1 MASHP
6 SLTRAQSREVDRIAI
21 EELGI
26 PGIVLMEN
34 AAASLER
41 AAGPMLGDDPEA
53 RTLIIAGPGNN
64 GGDGFALARRLRNA
78 DRLVEVVATRGVD
91 ACVGDALVNARIIE
105 RMGIR
110 IEVAVRQGLHT
121 RLSDWS
127 DPAVTLI
134 VDAMLGT
141 GATRAPEG
149 VVAELVRWVNREHD
163 AGARVLAVDVPTG
176 LDADTGRPL
185 GDPALVVRADRTL
198 TLGSMKVGLGAEG
211 ASAWT
216 GVVEVG
222 DIGAPAMVFDRAAGM
237 EPGAG
242 GDVGGGSRPGG

>member
-34 AAASLER
+34 AAAALER
-41 AAGPMLGDDPEA
+41 EALAMLPVGDEGA

-64 GGDGFALARRLRNA
+64 GGDGYALARRLANA
-78 DRLVEVVATRGVD
+78 GRAVEVVATRGVD
-91 ACVGDALVNARIIE
+91 ALSGDALVNARIAH
-105 RMGIR
+105 RMGLR
-110 IEVAVRQGLHT
+110 IEVAALDRLHAQ
-121 RLSDWS
+121 LSDWS
-127 DPAVTLI
+127 DPAVSLI

-149 VVAELVRWVNREHD
+149 VIAELVRWINREHD

-176 LDADTGRPL
+176 LDADTGAPL
-185 GDPALVVRADRTL
+185 GGAGLVVRADRTV
-198 TLGSMKVGLGAEG
+198 TLGSMKVGLARAE
-211 ASAWT
+211 ASAHA
-216 GVVEVG
+216 GVVVVG
-222 DIGAPAMVFDRAAGM
+222 DIGAPPEVFDRAAGM
-237 EPGAG
+237 EL
-242 GDVGGGSRPGG
+242 